1 MLNNYFTLI
10 GTALTDFEDAGA
22 VECEKRKLV
31 LEVEKRY
38 GKAKQYPLMLHSKN
52 CLVDKNAKLKGCTLI
67 VNGYIDIFGNHI
79 ELFIQDICVVGAG
92 KAVLDVITENTLVG
106 EMEND

>member
-1 MLNNYFTLI
+1 MLNNSFTLI
-10 GTALTDFEDAGA
+10 GTAVTDFEDCGI
-22 VECEKRKLV
+22 VGLPKMKLM

-38 GKAKQYPLMLHSKN
+38 GKAMQYPLMLHSKN

-67 VNGYIDIFGNHI
+67 VNGYIDLFAGKY

-92 KAVLDVITENTLVG
+92 KAIVENV
-106 EMEND
+106 MEEAAVEVEDD